1 MYIYTY
7 INIYTSIYVNIG
19 EGYVLTIFINV
30 NIGEGYVVTL
40 VKEAMSKEEEDEFA
54 RNMIAYADIGMDF
67 IKYLN
72 EVCMHMMRLGS
83 FCGAFCG
90 AKACGAEPRK
100 MPRKNIPQKFS
111 TRIPA
116 KIQTRTPIFLSAP
129 GFWARPYYD

>member
-1 MYIYTY
+1 
-7 INIYTSIYVNIG
+7 
-19 EGYVLTIFINV
+19 LTIFINV